1 MRFLSVREL
10 RNQSGK
16 VWKTLAKDDV
26 VVTNNGRPVGL
37 LIGVDDASL
46 EASVLSVKRARAQA
60 AVSRMRRSAVEA
72 GTSRLTARQI
82 DAEVRRVRKRA

>member
-16 VWKTLAKDDV
+16 VWKTLASDDV

-37 LIGVDDASL
+37 LIGVDGASFESSL
-46 EASVLSVKRARAQA
+46 LSVKRARAQA
-60 AVSRMRRSAVEA
+60 AVSRMRRRAAEA
-72 GTSRLTARQI
+72 GTARLTAREI
-82 DAEVRRVRKRA
+82 EAEVRRLRKRT